1 MPIMGAVK
9 PWHLIL
15 LSLCCM
21 VTLTVAVAGGIWAAR
36 RSRSK
41 D

>member
-21 VTLTVAVAGGIWAAR
+21 VTLGAAIAGGVWAAR
-36 RSRSK
+36 SRRK